1 MEEPLMNLHPKTSG
15 EKLLWERSKNEELT
29 NHVKAYQLEI
39 GILRSQLDEL
49 LHEMKSTE
57 LGALI
62 LKNKKMKDT
71 LKDLENRIRDLKR
84 DNALYLEKII
94 KLQTMK

>member
-29 NHVKAYQLEI
+29 GHVKAYQLEI
-39 GILRSQLDEL
+39 GILKSELDEL
-49 LHEMKSTE
+49 KHEMKSTE
-57 LGALI
+57 VGALI
-62 LKNKKMKDT
+62 LKNRKMKDT
-71 LKDLENRIRDLKR
+71 LKDLENKLKDLKR
-84 DNALYLEKII
+84 ENALYLEKII

>member
-29 NHVKAYQLEI
+29 GHVKAYQVEI
-39 GILRSQLDEL
+39 GVLRSEIDQLK
-49 LHEMKSTE
+49 HEMKSVE

-62 LKNKKMKDT
+62 LKNRKMKAT
-71 LKDLENRIRDLKR
+71 LIDLENRIKDLKR
-84 DNALYLEKII
+84 ENALYLEKII

>member
-29 NHVKAYQLEI
+29 GHVKAYQVEI
-39 GILRSQLDEL
+39 GVLRSEIDQLK
-49 LHEMKSTE
+49 HEMKSVE

-62 LKNKKMKDT
+62 LKNRKMKAT
-71 LKDLENRIRDLKR
+71 LIDLENRIKDLKR
-84 DNALYLEKII
+84 ENALYLEKII
-94 KLQTMK
+94 KLKTMK

>member
-29 NHVKAYQLEI
+29 GHVKAYQVEI

-49 LHEMKSTE
+49 KHEMKSVE

-62 LKNKKMKDT
+62 LKNRKMKAT
-71 LKDLENRIRDLKR
+71 QIDLENRIKDLKR
-84 DNALYLEKII
+84 ENALYLEKII

>member
-1 MEEPLMNLHPKTSG
+1 MEEPLMHLHPRTPE

-39 GILRSQLDEL
+39 GILRSEIDEL
-49 LHEMKSTE
+49 KHEMKSNE

-62 LKNKKMKDT
+62 LKNRKMKDT
-71 LKDLENRIRDLKR
+71 LKDLENRIKDLKKE
-84 DNALYLEKII
+84 NALYLEKII

>member
-1 MEEPLMNLHPKTSG
+1 MEEPLMNLHPKTPS

-29 NHVKAYQLEI
+29 LKVKALQLEI
-39 GILRSQLDEL
+39 GILTSQLDEL
-49 LHEMKSTE
+49 KHEMKSEE

-62 LKNKKMKDT
+62 LKNRKMKDT
-71 LKDLENRIRDLKR
+71 LKDLENRIKDLKR

>member
-15 EKLLWERSKNEELT
+15 EKLLWERSKNEELIG
-29 NHVKAYQLEI
+29 HVKAYQLEI
-39 GILRSQLDEL
+39 GILRSEIDQLK
-49 LHEMKSTE
+49 HEMKSVE

-62 LKNKKMKDT
+62 LKNKKMKAT
-71 LKDLENRIRDLKR
+71 LIDLENRIKDLKR
-84 DNALYLEKII
+84 ENALYLEKII

>member
-1 MEEPLMNLHPKTSG
+1 MEEPLMSLHPKTSG

-29 NHVKAYQLEI
+29 GHVKAYQVEI
-39 GILRSQLDEL
+39 GVLRSEIDEL
-49 LHEMKSTE
+49 KHEMKSVE

-62 LKNKKMKDT
+62 LKNRKMKAT
-71 LKDLENRIRDLKR
+71 LIDLENRIKDLKR
-84 DNALYLEKII
+84 ENALYLEKII